1 MGDQEERALPGARGP
16 TRAARWPAGRGG
28 WSARRAP
35 GSSCPVAMS
44 RASAARVRSPGDSC
58 AGRPGHVP
66 GAEPELGQQRAGLG
80 HDQAGGVHE
89 PRRSTVASSAKRRR
103 AWSSSPTTT
112 PGPIQRA
119 PDTSGSRPEQRVDER
134 GLARPVRAEDRDPL
148 GPAHLEVD
156 RPEPERRPRPP
167 TTAWSSR
174 TTTSPLR
181 AEAARS
187 SRSSHPS
194 HGFSTTSSRSIALSS
209 RAALP
214 ASFSLMAMLWAL
226 MFLSLSRGFF
236 TAL

>member
-1 MGDQEERALPGARGP
+1 M
-16 TRAARWPAGRGG
+16 
-28 WSARRAP
+28 S
-35 GSSCPVAMS
+35 PV
-44 RASAARVRSPGDSC
+44 
-58 AGRPGHVP
+58 
-66 GAEPELGQQRAGLG
+66 
-80 HDQAGGVHE
+80 
-89 PRRSTVASSAKRRR
+89 STVASSANRRR

-119 PDTSGSRPEQRVDER
+119 PDTSGSRPSNESMSVVFPDPFGPRIATRSAQRTSMSSGPSR
-134 GLARPVRAEDRDPL
+134 NSPL
-148 GPAHLEVD
+148 
-156 RPEPERRPRPP
+156 P

-181 AEAARS
+181 AEVARS

-194 HGFSTTSSRSIALSS
+194 HGFSTTSIRSIALSS